1 MKSGNIVLIGP
12 TNSGKSSLVNKIM
25 GQRVSLVSRKK
36 QSTTFNQKVYKKF
49 SENEFII
56 QDTPGFFSS
65 RKKINNNIISSPLAE
80 IETSDLIYVVV
91 DISLRFNNEYKK
103 IINSLENK
111 IEKQHVFLILNKID
125 KVKKD
130 RVLSAIKFYSREKI
144 FNEIFP
150 ISSLTGEG
158 VANLI
163 KFSKKFTIKTS
174 MKSKPSSN
182 IQIKKKL
189 FYSEV
194 TREKILDKIH
204 REIPYQCDVVTE
216 KINKVASQIKIY
228 QSIVVK
234 RQSHKNILVGKK
246 GSMLKEIGQ
255 ASRKEIARFENKKI
269 HLFLFVKL
277 AKEKKI

>member
-12 TNSGKSSLVNKIM
+12 TNSGKSSLVNNII

-36 QSTTFNQKVYKKF
+36 QSTTFNQKVYKKI
-49 SENEFII
+49 SDNEFII

-80 IETSDLIYVVV
+80 IETSDLIYVVIDV
-91 DISLRFNNEYKK
+91 SLRITNNYKK

-130 RVLSAIKFYSREKI
+130 KVLNAIKFYSKEKI

-163 KFSKKFTIKTS
+163 KFSKKFTNKTS
-174 MKSKPSSN
+174 IKSKSYRN

-216 KINKVASQIKIY
+216 KIKKAESQIKIY
-228 QSIVVK
+228 QSILVR

-246 GSMLKEIGQ
+246 GSMLKEIGH

-277 AKEKKI
+277 TKEKKI

>member
-12 TNSGKSSLVNKIM
+12 TNSGKSSLVNNII

-36 QSTTFNQKVYKKF
+36 QSTTFNQKVYKKI
-49 SENEFII
+49 SDNEFII

-80 IETSDLIYVVV
+80 IETSDLIYVVIDV
-91 DISLRFNNEYKK
+91 SLRITNNYKK

-130 RVLSAIKFYSREKI
+130 KILNAIKFYSKEKI

-163 KFSKKFTIKTS
+163 KFSKKFTNKTS
-174 MKSKPSSN
+174 IKSKSYRN

-216 KINKVASQIKIY
+216 KIKKAESQIKIY
-228 QSIVVK
+228 QSILVR

-246 GSMLKEIGQ
+246 GSMLKEIGH

-277 AKEKKI
+277 TKEKKI

>member
-91 DISLRFNNEYKK
+91 DISLRINNEYKK

-130 RVLSAIKFYSREKI
+130 KVLSAIKFYSKEKI

-174 MKSKPSSN
+174 IKSKPSSN

-204 REIPYQCDVVTE
+204 REIPYQWEVVTE
-216 KINKVASQIKIY
+216 KINKVESQIKIY

>member
-1 MKSGNIVLIGP
+1 MFQGKNSQLHLIKRSIRNSLK
-12 TNSGKSSLVNKIM
+12 TNLLSKIL
-25 GQRVSLVSRKK
+25 RL
-36 QSTTFNQKVYKKF
+36 
-49 SENEFII
+49 
-56 QDTPGFFSS
+56 FSS

-91 DISLRFNNEYKK
+91 DISLRINNEYKK

-130 RVLSAIKFYSREKI
+130 KVLSAIKFYSKEKI

-174 MKSKPSSN
+174 IKSKPSSN
-182 IQIKKKL
+182 IQIKKKAIL
-189 FYSEV
+189 LRSN
-194 TREKILDKIH
+194 TR
-204 REIPYQCDVVTE
+204 
-216 KINKVASQIKIY
+216 
-228 QSIVVK
+228 
-234 RQSHKNILVGKK
+234 KNT
-246 GSMLKEIGQ
+246 
-255 ASRKEIARFENKKI
+255 R
-269 HLFLFVKL
+269 
-277 AKEKKI
+277 

>member
-12 TNSGKSSLVNKIM
+12 TNSGKSSLVNKII

-36 QSTTFNQKVYKKF
+36 QSTIFNQKVYKKF

-91 DISLRFNNEYKK
+91 DISLRINNEYKK

-174 MKSKPSSN
+174 IRKPSSN

-234 RQSHKNILVGKK
+234 RQSHKNIFVGKK

>member
-1 MKSGNIVLIGP
+1 ME
-12 TNSGKSSLVNKIM
+12 
-25 GQRVSLVSRKK
+25 R
-36 QSTTFNQKVYKKF
+36 
-49 SENEFII
+49 
-56 QDTPGFFSS
+56 
-65 RKKINNNIISSPLAE
+65 
-80 IETSDLIYVVV
+80 DL
-91 DISLRFNNEYKK
+91 
-103 IINSLENK
+103 
-111 IEKQHVFLILNKID
+111 
-125 KVKKD
+125 
-130 RVLSAIKFYSREKI
+130 KFYSKEKI

-174 MKSKPSSN
+174 IKSKPSSS

-216 KINKVASQIKIY
+216 KINKGASQIKIY
-228 QSIVVK
+228 QSIVIK

>member
-80 IETSDLIYVVV
+80 IETSNLIYVVV
-91 DISLRFNNEYKK
+91 DISLRINNEYKK

-130 RVLSAIKFYSREKI
+130 KVLSAIKFYSKEKI

-174 MKSKPSSN
+174 IKSKPSSN

-216 KINKVASQIKIY
+216 KISKVESQIKIY

>member
-1 MKSGNIVLIGP
+1 MKSGNIVLNGP

-36 QSTTFNQKVYKKF
+36 QSTTFNQKVYKKL

-91 DISLRFNNEYKK
+91 DISLRINNEYKK

-125 KVKKD
+125 KVKKGKVL
-130 RVLSAIKFYSREKI
+130 RVIKIYSKEKI

-174 MKSKPSSN
+174 IKSKPSSN

-216 KINKVASQIKIY
+216 KISKVESQIKIY

>member
-12 TNSGKSSLVNKIM
+12 TNSGKSSLINKIM
-25 GQRVSLVSRKK
+25 GKRVSLVSRKK
-36 QSTTFNQKVYKKF
+36 QSTTFNQKVYKKI
-49 SENEFII
+49 SENVFII

-65 RKKINNNIISSPLAE
+65 NKKINNNIISSPLAE
-80 IETSDLIYVVV
+80 IETSNLIYVVIDV
-91 DISLRFNNEYKK
+91 SLRINNEYKK
-103 IINSLENK
+103 IINSLEDKINK
-111 IEKQHVFLILNKID
+111 QQVFLILNKID

-130 RVLSAIKFYSREKI
+130 KVFNAIKFYSRETI

-158 VANLI
+158 VTNLI
-163 KFSKKFTIKTS
+163 EFSKKFTDKTS
-174 MKSKPSSN
+174 IKRNFSRN
-182 IQIKKKL
+182 ILIKKKL

-204 REIPYQCDVVTE
+204 REIPYQCDVITE
-216 KINKVASQIKIY
+216 KVNKDESQIKIH
-228 QSIVVK
+228 QSIVVR
-234 RQSHKNILVGKK
+234 RQSHKNILVGNK
-246 GSMLKEIGQ
+246 GSMLREIGQ

-277 AKEKKI
+277 TKEKKI

>member
-91 DISLRFNNEYKK
+91 DISLRINNEYKK

-130 RVLSAIKFYSREKI
+130 KVLSAIKFYSKEKI

-174 MKSKPSSN
+174 IKSKPSSN

-216 KINKVASQIKIY
+216 KISKVESQIKIY

>member
-56 QDTPGFFSS
+56 QDTPGFFST
-65 RKKINNNIISSPLAE
+65 RKKINNNIISSPFAE

-91 DISLRFNNEYKK
+91 DISLRINNEYKK

-130 RVLSAIKFYSREKI
+130 KVLSAIKFYSKEKI

-174 MKSKPSSN
+174 IKSKPSSS

-216 KINKVASQIKIY
+216 KITKAANQIKIY
-228 QSIVVK
+228 QSIIVK

-246 GSMLKEIGQ
+246 GLMLKEIGQ

>member
-91 DISLRFNNEYKK
+91 DISLRINNEYKK
-103 IINSLENK
+103 IINNLENK

-130 RVLSAIKFYSREKI
+130 KVLSAIKFYSKEKI

-174 MKSKPSSN
+174 IKSKPSSN

-234 RQSHKNILVGKK
+234 RKSQKNILVGKK
-246 GSMLKEIGQ
+246 G
-255 ASRKEIARFENKKI
+255 
-269 HLFLFVKL
+269 
-277 AKEKKI
+277 

>member
-12 TNSGKSSLVNKIM
+12 TNSGKSSLINKIM

-91 DISLRFNNEYKK
+91 DISLRINNEYKR

-125 KVKKD
+125 KVKKEK
-130 RVLSAIKFYSREKI
+130 VLSAIKFYSKEKI

-174 MKSKPSSN
+174 IRKPSSN

-216 KINKVASQIKIY
+216 KINKVASQIKIH

>member
-80 IETSDLIYVVV
+80 IETSDLIYVVL
-91 DISLRFNNEYKK
+91 DISLRINNEYKK

-111 IEKQHVFLILNKID
+111 IEKQQVFLILNKID

-130 RVLSAIKFYSREKI
+130 KVLNAIKFYSKEKI

-174 MKSKPSSN
+174 IKSKSSSN
-182 IQIKKKL
+182 IQIKRTVSYTHL
-189 FYSEV
+189 
-194 TREKILDKIH
+194 TLPTIL
-204 REIPYQCDVVTE
+204 
-216 KINKVASQIKIY
+216 
-228 QSIVVK
+228 
-234 RQSHKNILVGKK
+234 LV
-246 GSMLKEIGQ
+246 
-255 ASRKEIARFENKKI
+255 
-269 HLFLFVKL
+269 
-277 AKEKKI
+277 

>member
-91 DISLRFNNEYKK
+91 DISLRINNEYKK

-111 IEKQHVFLILNKID
+111 IEKQYVFLILNKID

-130 RVLSAIKFYSREKI
+130 KVLSAIKFYSKERI

-174 MKSKPSSN
+174 IKSKPSSN

-216 KINKVASQIKIY
+216 KITKAANQIKIY

-234 RQSHKNILVGKK
+234 RQTHKNILVGKK
-246 GSMLKEIGQ
+246 GSMLKEIGR

-277 AKEKKI
+277 VKEKKT